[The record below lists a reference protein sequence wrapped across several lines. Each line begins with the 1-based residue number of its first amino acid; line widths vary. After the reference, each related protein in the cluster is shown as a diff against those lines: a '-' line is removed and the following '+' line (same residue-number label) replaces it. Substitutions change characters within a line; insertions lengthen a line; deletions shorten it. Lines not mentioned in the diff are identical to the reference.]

1 MKDVPMH
8 LPEGFALA
16 AIGKRED
23 PRDAFVSNQFSC
35 LEELPEKSIVGT
47 SSLRRQS
54 QLQAR
59 FTHLR
64 IDSLRG
70 NVHTLLRKLEE
81 VQYSAN
87 ILAAAVLNRLGL
99 AHTIKRRQAVEYI
112 IPSVVRGA
120 LGLVR
125 SKVRLLGK

>member
-1 MKDVPMH
+1 MKVVPMH

-59 FTHLR
+59 FPHLR
-64 IDSLRG
+64 LESLRG
-70 NVHTLLRKLEE
+70 NVHTRLRKLDEG
-81 VQYSAN
+81 QYSAI
-87 ILAAAVLNRLGL
+87 ILAAAGLTSLGL
-99 AHTIKRRQAVEYI
+99 AQDRKR
-112 IPSVVRGA
+112 SVG
-120 LGLVR
+120 GK
-125 SKVRLLGK
+125 KVS